1 MKKDKEIISLK
12 NEILNDNNEKEMLNK
27 EIEDKMKI
35 IEKEKKENMR
45 LRNEVKMYEE
55 IKNENES
62 LRVYTY
68 INYYYIIINRK
79 KY

>member
-55 IKNENES
+55 IKSENES

>member
-35 IEKEKKENMR
+35 IAKEKKENMR

-55 IKNENES
+55 IKSENES

-68 INYYYIIINRK
+68 INYYNIIINRK